1 LFRIIQEQLNN
12 IMKHARATEIMI
24 RLSVEGEDI
33 VLTVVDNGIGFDMTR
48 HRKGVGITNIIS
60 RTELFSG
67 KVEIMSK
74 PGDGCVLTV
83 KLPQAS

>member
-1 LFRIIQEQLNN
+1 
-12 IMKHARATEIMI
+12 
-24 RLSVEGEDI
+24 
-33 VLTVVDNGIGFDMTR
+33 VVDNGIGFDMTR